1 LAHYGCSPTGPLVS
15 HWRAG
20 GHSAVLRC
28 VRTARTAL
36 GGRPRY
42 LLCSTQWVL
51 SVTVAAQSSAKLNSG
66 RIRSAQHSAAQRS
79 TAQHSTAQHSR
90 IWQNCA
96 AHAVAGSGWPIL
108 RNAALQVACGELH
121 TLALADDSEVNTS
134 IQPRRNPSI
143 GCAPQCSQHSV
154 LLSAA
159 PARAIDYREHR
170 R

>member
-1 LAHYGCSPTGPLVS
+1 MAHYGCSPTGPLVS

-90 IWQNCA
+90 IWQNCCPRRRWLWLAYLALCCAAGGMWRA
-96 AHAVAGSGWPIL
+96 AHAGAGGRLGGQYIHTATPKSIDRL
-108 RNAALQVACGELH
+108 RSAVLAA
-121 TLALADDSEVNTS
+121 
-134 IQPRRNPSI
+134 
-143 GCAPQCSQHSV
+143 
-154 LLSAA
+154 LSAA
-159 PARAIDYREHR
+159 
-170 R
+170 

>member
-1 LAHYGCSPTGPLVS
+1 MSYTGLGPLRLQPYWATS
-15 HWRAG
+15 ESLAG
-20 GHSAVLRC
+20 GR
-28 VRTARTAL
+28 AL
-36 GGRPRY
+36 GCTAVRPHCTAQR
-42 LLCSTQWVL
+42 WVADRGTYCAAPSGS
-51 SVTVAAQSSAKLNSG
+51 SVSLWLRRAALNSTVAESDQLG
-66 RIRSAQHSAAQRS
+66 GAQRS
-79 TAQHSTAQHSR
+79 TAQHSTVASGKT
-90 IWQNCA
+90 A

-108 RNAALQVACGELH
+108 RYAALQVACGELH